1 MVEEGEYLGCG
12 GGGWVIQALVEG
24 GGNLGCG
31 RGGGEV
37 IWAVIKTGGWFGL
50 WRTEVGVGDS
60 LGCGRERGEG
70 LECHTTLE

>member
-31 RGGGEV
+31 RGGG
-37 IWAVIKTGGWFGL
+37 GGN
-50 WRTEVGVGDS
+50 
-60 LGCGRERGEG
+60 LGCDKDRGVVRAVAHRSGSGR
-70 LECHTTLE
+70 